1 MIEQFTNAELE
12 QILKEIEERKQL
24 AKSRT
29 KSTVCGN
36 ELAKIKSRLASM
48 TESKVSGGN
57 AIRSAI
63 LCAGYLNVVLGVHY
77 GKVVYMVY
85 EYRIDVEDF
94 GRTLTDPVARQ
105 KMLDAIG
112 EFARIHDV
120 DFDLLIEE
128 YEEIADMLEGK
139 DAVLF
144 TIEETGGM
152 YKRRLSIY
160 TVKGAVYEIYCAYN
174 EYAEILPLSRGGIL
188 N

>member
-48 TESKVSGGN
+48 TESKVSGWN

-63 LCAGYLNVVLGVHY
+63 LCYCDLVTGNFRLEKQYINGQPFVS
-77 GKVVYMVY
+77 
-85 EYRIDVEDF
+85 I
-94 GRTLTDPVARQ
+94 ARPKDIQ
-105 KMLDAIG
+105 S
-112 EFARIHDV
+112 DV
-120 DFDLLIEE
+120 DLDQ
-128 YEEIADMLEGK
+128 YK
-139 DAVLF
+139 Q
-144 TIEETGGM
+144 TIQEVSQTIIDNLQM
-152 YKRRLSIY
+152 RL
-160 TVKGAVYEIYCAYN
+160 N
-174 EYAEILPLSRGGIL
+174 E